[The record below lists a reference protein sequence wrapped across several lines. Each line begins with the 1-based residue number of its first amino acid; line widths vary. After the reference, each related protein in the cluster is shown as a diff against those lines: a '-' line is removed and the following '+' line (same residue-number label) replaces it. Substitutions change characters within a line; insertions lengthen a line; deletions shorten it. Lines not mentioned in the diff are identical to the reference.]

1 MQGGPGNPGVDI
13 RGQRALEITY
23 RFGVQEAADAFTRH
37 PNADPIELAYEK
49 NAHALYLAGE
59 KEVM

>member
-13 RGQRALEITY
+13 RGQRALEID
-23 RFGVQEAADAFTRH
+23 RFGQEAADAFTRH
-37 PNADPIELAYEK
+37 NADPIELAYEK
-49 NAHALYLAGE
+49 RSCPFICWR